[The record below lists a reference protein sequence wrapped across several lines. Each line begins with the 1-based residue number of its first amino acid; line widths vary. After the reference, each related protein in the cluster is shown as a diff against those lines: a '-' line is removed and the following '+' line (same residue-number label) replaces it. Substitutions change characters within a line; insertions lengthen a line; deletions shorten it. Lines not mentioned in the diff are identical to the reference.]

1 MSWLLILAIW
11 SLAGGLGYF
20 MAKATKEGKGI
31 GSDELFPGSKDSPDT
46 KNHWTEYVTDEEN
59 EEEEE
64 SHHWTEY
71 VYDDDTRDR
80 DDEWEEEREDDWGDP
95 Y

>member
-1 MSWLLILAIW
+1 
-11 SLAGGLGYF
+11 

-46 KNHWTEYVTDEEN
+46 KNHWTEYVTDEGN
-59 EEEEE
+59 DDEEEE
-64 SHHWTEY
+64 SRHWTEY
-71 VYDDDTRDR
+71 VHDDDTRDR